1 MSKSY
6 NALMAEAYAYTY
18 EMKLNTSD
26 IKLCSLPSSI
36 SIDEITIE
44 IMSFLLDK
52 KKTSLQELAFN
63 CFPISI
69 IASKFL
75 QKHYGIHPILTSGNL
90 LLRNEFYFFEEKK
103 TISNMLINKEENAS
117 TAKFHT
123 WLTLGQY
130 VIDLTLMSTEFV
142 IDETNRKYRY
152 QSYEY
157 CAPIAYDHTSNNR
170 RVFTH
175 QPVFLG
181 EDYFNHV
188 KFKPTPRIIKFNQN
202 IE

>member
-1 MSKSY
+1 MGKSY
-6 NALMAEAYAYTY
+6 NVLMTEAYAYTC

-36 SIDEITIE
+36 SINEITIE
-44 IMSFLLDK
+44 VMSYLLDK
-52 KKTSLQELAFN
+52 EKKASHEIAFN

-90 LLRNEFYFFEEKK
+90 LRRNEFYFYEEKR
-103 TISNMLINKEENAS
+103 TISNMLINKEENTS

-130 VIDLTLMSTEFV
+130 VIDLTLMSTEFM
-142 IDETNRKYRY
+142 IDEANRKYRY
-152 QSYEY
+152 QSNEY
-157 CAPIAYDHTSNNR
+157 CAPITYDHTFNNR
-170 RVFTH
+170 RLFTH

-188 KFKPTPRIIKFNQN
+188 KFKPTPRVIKFNQN
-202 IE
+202 IK